1 MEVTNGDHWRVRPR
15 PSSCSSHRSNGR
27 LRETSGRSACA
38 RVTVEPTRRS
48 DHGRRKPRI
57 PGPMTDA
64 FVCWFF
70 PIWIIHCSP
79 SRPSCRWS
87 PSTLRLPLV
96 VSFSQIH
103 RLSVLR
109 SRDSDMTCSLRSK
122 TAKMQ
127 PLSQAELQELEITR
141 AASALGRTNSKGGT
155 INRLSG
161 PALGADRP

>member
-1 MEVTNGDHWRVRPR
+1 MEVTNGGHWRVRPR
-15 PSSCSSHRSNGR
+15 PSPCSSHRSNEC
-27 LRETSGRSACA
+27 LRETSRPSACA

-87 PSTLRLPLV
+87 PSTLRLPLN
-96 VSFSQIH
+96 VSSPRIQHLFAL
-103 RLSVLR
+103 RRRNTVL
-109 SRDSDMTCSLRSK
+109 TCSLRDRRSR

-127 PLSQAELQELEITR
+127 PFPQHELQEWKER
-141 AASALGRTNSKGGT
+141 GRQAL
-155 INRLSG
+155 L
-161 PALGADRP
+161 AC